1 MILDLFFILLF
12 LATLVALVV
21 VLVMALRRKPAA
33 KTLLRTLGFVWLVYL
48 SIVFIVAAA
57 TPQRVVPF
65 DQDLCFDEMCFAV
78 VQARTFHQLMLGD
91 QPVRPQGTFY
101 VVTVRVSNHSRGRAE
116 SELGI
121 RPLLWSAGRSWQTST
136 AGQRAWDQTHGSTP
150 PLTARLASG
159 QSILTDLVF
168 DLPAD
173 VSTPALMIDHGFT
186 PGYFVIGE
194 SPLFHKPTVQQLSP

>member
-33 KTLLRTLGFVWLVYL
+33 KTLLRTLGIVWLVYL

-57 TPQRVVPF
+57 TPQQIVPF

-78 VQARTFHQLMLGD
+78 VQTQTFPQLMSGN
-91 QPVRPQGTFY
+91 QPVRAQGTFY
-101 VVTVRVSNHSRGRAE
+101 IVTVRVSNHGRGRTE
-116 SELGI
+116 SEGGI
-121 RPLLWSAGRSWQTST
+121 RPLLWSAGHSWPTSP
-136 AGQRAWDQTHGSTP
+136 AGQRAWDQTHGPTP
-150 PLTARLASG
+150 PLTARLAPG
-159 QSILTDLVF
+159 ESILSDQVF

-173 VSTPALMIDHGFT
+173 AAAHALIIDHGFT

-194 SPLFHKPTVQQLSP
+194 SPLFHKPTIQQLSP